1 LCWKIQKTKKNKVYC
16 EIFKYQKIKENRN
29 QKNFEKNEGETKKI
43 LYICASIQK
52 RSQEAL
58 PKATHLTDLTK
69 NRT

>member
-1 LCWKIQKTKKNKVYC
+1 VLENSKNKKNKVYC

-29 QKNFEKNEGETKKI
+29 QKNLRKTKEKTKKF
-43 LYICASIQK
+43 LYIAPRIQK